1 MNTETWALLSNLF
14 FSNKVL
20 QQVLPY
26 PTLYTVHYDEI
37 IYMNFTAT
45 NIDFV
50 QGSVMV
56 QTNSLVKKGGA
67 SPGV

>member
-1 MNTETWALLSNLF
+1 MNTETWALLSHLF
-14 FSNKVL
+14 FNNKVL
-20 QQVLPY
+20 QQALPY
-26 PTLYTVHYDEI
+26 PTLYTVHNDEI

-50 QGSVMV
+50 QGSMMV
-56 QTNSLVKKGGA
+56 QTKSLIKKGSA